1 MAHKRWN
8 VQGLIKV
15 ILQLENFEFDP
26 HKKEPSKEMDMHEKR
41 EGLLLSLRVE
51 LKTSRLLNGCS
62 NQLSYES

>member
-41 EGLLLSLRVE
+41 EGLLLY
-51 LKTSRLLNGCS
+51 LNKRMA
-62 NQLSYES
+62 

>member
-26 HKKEPSKEMDMHEKR
+26 LKKEPSKEMDMHEK
-41 EGLLLSLRVE
+41 E
-51 LKTSRLLNGCS
+51 
-62 NQLSYES
+62 